1 MCVLCADVN
10 PFFLLLAL
18 AGRGDGQVDRA
29 VRAPPA
35 VGVEGTIMS
44 RGHVRGPRAPGSGRW
59 GRTTPGG
66 GGGGVKQSWSE
77 KKRSH
82 ALSGRRGGGGKKING
97 PSRRWCR
104 HIFFSLYYI
113 GACPCVATGKTYLI
127 YEHQFHVQNICNGI
141 KIHAYIQ
148 CSLKIFI
155 FCAHYY
161 SKLCMRLDD
170 TQHNKSINYCN
181 FIPSMQ
187 ISQIHYLFYFI
198 YIILRTLN
206 PLS

>member
-82 ALSGRRGGGGKKING
+82 ALSGRRGGGGKK
-97 PSRRWCR
+97 
-104 HIFFSLYYI
+104 
-113 GACPCVATGKTYLI
+113 
-127 YEHQFHVQNICNGI
+127 
-141 KIHAYIQ
+141 
-148 CSLKIFI
+148 
-155 FCAHYY
+155 
-161 SKLCMRLDD
+161 
-170 TQHNKSINYCN
+170 
-181 FIPSMQ
+181 
-187 ISQIHYLFYFI
+187 
-198 YIILRTLN
+198 
-206 PLS
+206 